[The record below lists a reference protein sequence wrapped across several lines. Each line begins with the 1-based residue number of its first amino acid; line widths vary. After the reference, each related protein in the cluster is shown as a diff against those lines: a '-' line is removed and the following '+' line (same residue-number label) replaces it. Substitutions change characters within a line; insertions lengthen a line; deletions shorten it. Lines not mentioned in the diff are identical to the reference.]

1 MVYLRSDPL
10 PSNTVLRERAR
21 VLANTYPFPPAEIET
36 VLRRSTSEFG
46 AKMVLAYA
54 VAHGLTPEG
63 AIDALRGANG

>member
-1 MVYLRSDPL
+1 M
-10 PSNTVLRERAR
+10 
-21 VLANTYPFPPAEIET
+21 LANTYPFPPAEIET